1 VGYRIRMA
9 AEVAEWLAGLK
20 DSDPAT
26 AELVDQAL
34 AALRD
39 RGASLGPPLV
49 IPVPPDEPVRPG
61 PERAHRRLL
70 EALTRLRRA
79 VAQVAT
85 ARKRLDL
92 QIQQLEL
99 QAGKYEGQRT
109 RARQM
114 GREDLAEELRKRLT
128 AIAAQLPELRDQEA
142 RFQAEEG
149 HLTIAS
155 RRLQHKID
163 DIRTRWDATQA
174 ADLVT
179 EASAE
184 ADQAEAAARDALAS
198 VGGAWQP
205 EPASPPGTTR
215 PGAPAPLPLSQ
226 LRPGAPGRSSVC
238 ILFTVEPAAP
248 SAAGAGPLATAT
260 LLAAGTERDW
270 LDAWS
275 ADAILCSRARYER
288 DQGHPG

>member
-9 AEVAEWLAGLK
+9 AEVAEWLAALK
-20 DSDPAT
+20 DGDPAT

-39 RGASLGPPLV
+39 RGSSLGPPLV
-49 IPVPPDEPVRPG
+49 IPVPPDDPVRPG

-70 EALTRLRRA
+70 AALTRVRRA

-99 QAGKYEGQRT
+99 QASKYEGQHT

-114 GREDLAEELRKRLT
+114 GREDLAEELRRRLA
-128 AIAAQLPELRDQEA
+128 AIAAQLPELGDQMA
-142 RFQAEEG
+142 CFQAEEG
-149 HLTIAS
+149 HLIAAS
-155 RRLQHKID
+155 RRLQDKID
-163 DIRTRWDATQA
+163 DVRTSRDATRA
-174 ADLVT
+174 ADLVA
-179 EASAE
+179 EAWAE

-198 VGGAWQP
+198 VGGSWQP

-215 PGAPAPLPLSQ
+215 PGAPALLPLSQ

-238 ILFTVEPAAP
+238 ILFTVEPAVP
-248 SAAGAGPLATAT
+248 SASGSEPQAAAV
-260 LLAAGTERDW
+260 LLAAGTEQDW

-275 ADAILCSRARYER
+275 ADAIRRSRARYER

>member
-1 VGYRIRMA
+1 MA
-9 AEVAEWLAGLK
+9 AEVAEWLARLE

-26 AELVDQAL
+26 AELVEQAL

-39 RGASLGPPLV
+39 QGASLRPPLV
-49 IPVPPDEPVRPG
+49 IAVPPDEPVRPG

-109 RARQM
+109 RARQI
-114 GREDLAEELRKRLT
+114 GREDLAEELTKRLA
-128 AIAAQLPELRDQEA
+128 AIAAQLPGLRDQEA

-149 HLTIAS
+149 HLTAAS
-155 RRLQHKID
+155 QRLQHKID
-163 DIRTRWDATQA
+163 DIRTRWDTSQA

-205 EPASPPGTTR
+205 EPVSQPGTAR
-215 PGAPAPLPLSQ
+215 PGAPAPLALSQ
-226 LRPGAPGRSSVC
+226 LRPGAPGRPGVC

-248 SAAGAGPLATAT
+248 AAAGSEPPATAV

-270 LDAWS
+270 LDAWC
-275 ADAILCSRARYER
+275 AEAIRRSRARYER

>member
-1 VGYRIRMA
+1 MGYRIRMA
-9 AEVAEWLAGLK
+9 AEVAEWLAALK

-39 RGASLGPPLV
+39 RGSSLGPPLV
-49 IPVPPDEPVRPG
+49 ILVPPDEPIRPG
-61 PERAHRRLL
+61 PEQAHRRLL
-70 EALTRLRRA
+70 AALTRVRRA

-99 QAGKYEGQRT
+99 QASKYEGQHT

-114 GREDLAEELRKRLT
+114 GREDLAEELRRRLA
-128 AIAAQLPELRDQEA
+128 AIAAQLPELGDQMA
-142 RFQAEEG
+142 CFQAEEG
-149 HLTIAS
+149 HLIAAS
-155 RRLQHKID
+155 RRLQDKID
-163 DIRTRWDATQA
+163 DVRTSRDATRA

-198 VGGAWQP
+198 VGGSWQP
-205 EPASPPGTTR
+205 EPASSPGTTR
-215 PGAPAPLPLSQ
+215 PGAPAPLPLST

-248 SAAGAGPLATAT
+248 AASGAEPPATAV

-275 ADAILCSRARYER
+275 ADAIRRSRARYER
-288 DQGHPG
+288 DLGHPG

>member
-1 VGYRIRMA
+1 MGYRIRMA

-49 IPVPPDEPVRPG
+49 IPVPPDDPVRPSR
-61 PERAHRRLL
+61 ERARRRLL

-114 GREDLAEELRKRLT
+114 GREDLAEELRKRLA

-149 HLTIAS
+149 HLTTAS
-155 RRLQHKID
+155 QRLQHKID
-163 DIRTRWDATQA
+163 DIRTRWDPTQA

-198 VGGAWQP
+198 VGGVWQP

-238 ILFTVEPAAP
+238 ILFAVEPAAP
-248 SAAGAGPLATAT
+248 SASGAEPPATAV

-275 ADAILCSRARYER
+275 ADAIRRSRARYER

>member
-1 VGYRIRMA
+1 MGYRIRMA
-9 AEVAEWLAGLK
+9 AEVADWLAGLK

-49 IPVPPDEPVRPG
+49 IAVPPDEPVRPG
-61 PERAHRRLL
+61 PEQAQRRLL
-70 EALTRLRRA
+70 AALTRLRRA

-92 QIQQLEL
+92 QVQQLEL

-114 GREDLAEELRKRLT
+114 GREDLAEELRKRLA
-128 AIAAQLPELRDQEA
+128 AIAGQLPELRDQKV

-155 RRLQHKID
+155 QRLQHKID
-163 DIRTRWDATQA
+163 DVRTRWNTTQA

-184 ADQAEAAARDALAS
+184 ADQAEAAARNVLAS
-198 VGGAWQP
+198 VGGSWQA
-205 EPASPPGTTR
+205 EPVSQPGTTR
-215 PGAPAPLPLSQ
+215 PGAPAPLRLSQ

-238 ILFTVEPAAP
+238 ILFAVEPAAP
-248 SAAGAGPLATAT
+248 SATGSESPATAV

-275 ADAILCSRARYER
+275 ADAIRRSRARYER